1 MLLVYNSLEYE
12 EKVPIKSPILFNVMC
27 RLWAPICTDFKL
39 MQQNNLTKTRSFFI
53 RIIIL
58 TFLLK
63 YYNND
68 KVMTDFN
75 FALQDFY
82 KNDLNLSLIFKL
94 CEKYGRNISLKYVI
108 TAYNICTMFSGKLDF
123 DDNKDFYNNFSKNII
138 VNKDFVNNATSDV
151 IDITFDEFIEKYNIK
166 LLDNNRISS
175 EIPKMLHDS
184 LTHVQKFTFIGYNNS
199 IGQVLTPYS
208 NDLNV
213 ASFAKNIFS
222 KKFGLQT
229 LYCAMSIGD
238 ILSYYYRD
246 YVTRFYYC
254 TTKNLVESR
263 SERFVDKIGNIFNK
277 LYVKNGDF
285 TTVNAY
291 LELVQNNVR
300 YALRDR
306 NKFEH
311 NEYDDSEQL
320 DFSKPYCSDD
330 SSGRHQ
336 VDGTATITKI
346 HKLCRLLD
354 YNIISELVKMPTNM
368 WGTILDAK
376 RDKFDNI
383 MDKFN
388 LAIINCANLA
398 FSTIAADP
406 HYWKYYYVISFN
418 DNITPTDI
426 RVEFSGR
433 EKAADI
439 SYKISSCMNV
449 YDYFNVVGDAET
461 KTMTENRLKMVKQ
474 VETCLKNMKKLTN
487 VKQVKKNIN
496 IITKVL

>member
-39 MQQNNLTKTRSFFI
+39 MQRNNLTKTRSFFI

-68 KVMTDFN
+68 NVMTDFN

-123 DDNKDFYNNFSKNII
+123 DENKDFYNNFSKNII

-184 LTHVQKFTFIGYNNS
+184 LAHVQKFDFIGYNNA
-199 IGQVLTPYS
+199 IGQILTPYS
-208 NDLNV
+208 NNLNV
-213 ASFAKNIFS
+213 TSFAKNIFN

-229 LYCAMSIGD
+229 LYCVMSIGN

-254 TTKNLVESR
+254 TTQNLVESC

-285 TTVNAY
+285 TTINAY

-311 NEYDDSEQL
+311 NEYDDSEWL
-320 DFSKPYCSDD
+320 DFSNPYCSDD

-354 YNIISELVKMPTNM
+354 YNIISELVKIPTNM
-368 WGTILDAK
+368 WETILDAK

-383 MDKFN
+383 MDEFN

-398 FSTIAADP
+398 FSTIIGDKC
-406 HYWKYYYVISFN
+406 WKYYSINFN
-418 DNITPTDI
+418 NNITPANVKIVKD
-426 RVEFSGR
+426 EFCIYQN
-433 EKAADI
+433 ATNI
-439 SYKISSCMNV
+439 SYVIPIFVNF
-449 YDYFNVVGDAET
+449 YEYFNVVNDKES
-461 KTMTENRLKMVKQ
+461 KTMVKYRLKLTEQ
-474 VETCLKNMKKLTN
+474 IEECLENMKKLAN
-487 VKQVKKNIN
+487 IKQVKENI
-496 IITKVL
+496 KVTIED